1 MTLQT
6 VLPYP
11 GNPCFGRCFAMLD
24 LPLWLVALGGA
35 LLASTVTT
43 ITSIGAGMIMYGA
56 LSLFL
61 DLKVVIP
68 LVAPAQLLAVG
79 LRCWLFRRHLQLR
92 LAALFFLGVVPGIYA
107 GTLLFDILTET
118 ALRRIIGIFLLAF
131 AAYEMWRGNEGRTV
145 PHAGFLPLGGA
156 VAGIFLGSIGIAGP
170 LLAVIFLRYG
180 LLKEDLIAMV
190 ALFFLLGNA
199 QRTVLYWQQGFFV
212 EDRLALA
219 AAMGLAMLGGVYI
232 GRLVLPHIS
241 QEFFRRLVLGM
252 LVLFGVQFLV
262 W

>member
-1 MTLQT
+1 
-6 VLPYP
+6 
-11 GNPCFGRCFAMLD
+11 MLD
-24 LPLWLVALGGA
+24 FPLWLAALSGA

-43 ITSIGAGMIMYGA
+43 ITSIGAGMIMYGV

-61 DLKVVIP
+61 DLKVIIP

-79 LRCWLFRRHLQLR
+79 LRCWLFRRHLHWR
-92 LAALFFLGVVPGIYA
+92 LALLFFLGATPGIYGGA
-107 GTLLFDILTET
+107 LLFDVLTET
-118 ALRRIIGIFLLAF
+118 ALRRIIGVFLLVF
-131 AAYEMWRGNEGRTV
+131 AAYECWRGSESRTTPPV
-145 PHAGFLPLGGA
+145 GLLPLGGV
-156 VAGIFLGSIGIAGP
+156 VAGVLLGSLGIAGP

-212 EDRLALA
+212 GDRLALA
-219 AAMGLAMLGGVYI
+219 IAMGLAMLVGVYV
-232 GRLVLPHIS
+232 GRLALPHIS
-241 QEFFRRLVLGM
+241 REFFRRLVLGM
-252 LVLFGVQFLV
+252 LVLFGVQFLA

>member
-1 MTLQT
+1 
-6 VLPYP
+6 
-11 GNPCFGRCFAMLD
+11 MLD
-24 LPLWLVALGGA
+24 FTLWLVALGGA
-35 LLASTVTT
+35 LLASVVTT
-43 ITSIGAGMIMYGA
+43 ITSIGAGMILYGV
-56 LSLFL
+56 LGPFL

-79 LRCWLFRRHLQLR
+79 LRCWLFRRHLHWR

-107 GTLLFDILTET
+107 GTLLFDVLTET
-118 ALRRIIGIFLLAF
+118 ALRRMLGVFLLAF
-131 AAYEMWRGNEGRTV
+131 AAYEGWRGGESRTV
-145 PHAGFLPLGGA
+145 PHAGFLPLGGV
-156 VAGIFLGSIGIAGP
+156 VAGALLGSIGIAGP

-199 QRTVLYWQQGFFV
+199 QRTVLYWQQGFFIA
-212 EDRLALA
+212 DRLALA
-219 AAMGLAMLGGVYI
+219 VAMGLAMLVGVYA
-232 GRLVLPHIS
+232 GRRVLPHVS
-241 QEFFRRLVLGM
+241 QVFFRRLVLGM

>member
-1 MTLQT
+1 
-6 VLPYP
+6 
-11 GNPCFGRCFAMLD
+11 MLD
-24 LPLWLVALGGA
+24 LPLWLAALGGA

-43 ITSIGAGMIMYGA
+43 ITSIGAGMIMYGV

-79 LRCWLFRRHLQLR
+79 LRCWLFRRHLHWR

-107 GTLLFDILTET
+107 GALLFDLLTET
-118 ALRRIIGIFLLAF
+118 ALRRIIGVFLLAF
-131 AAYEMWRGNEGRTV
+131 AVYEMWQDSENRTT
-145 PHAGFLPLGGA
+145 PHAAFLPLGGV
-156 VAGIFLGSIGIAGP
+156 VAGALLGSIGIAGP
-170 LLAVIFLRYG
+170 MLAVIFLRYG

-212 EDRLALA
+212 DDRLALSV
-219 AAMGLAMLGGVYI
+219 AMGVAMLGGVYV
-232 GRLVLPHIS
+232 GRRVLPHIS
-241 QEFFRRLVLGM
+241 REFFRRLVLGM

>member
-1 MTLQT
+1 
-6 VLPYP
+6 
-11 GNPCFGRCFAMLD
+11 MLD
-24 LPLWLVALGGA
+24 LPLWLAALGGA

-43 ITSIGAGMIMYGA
+43 ITSIGAGMIMYGV

-79 LRCWLFRRHLQLR
+79 LRCWLFRRHLHWR

-107 GTLLFDILTET
+107 GALLFDILTET
-118 ALRRIIGIFLLAF
+118 ALRRIIGVFLLAF
-131 AAYEMWRGNEGRTV
+131 AAYEMWQDNENRTA
-145 PHAGFLPLGGA
+145 PHVGLLPLGGV
-156 VAGIFLGSIGIAGP
+156 VAGALLGSIGIAGP

-212 EDRLALA
+212 DDRLALA
-219 AAMGLAMLGGVYI
+219 IAMGVAMLGGVYL
-232 GRLVLPHIS
+232 GRRVLPYIS
-241 QEFFRRLVLGM
+241 REFFRRLVLGM
-252 LVLFGVQFLV
+252 LVLFGVQFLA

>member
-1 MTLQT
+1 
-6 VLPYP
+6 
-11 GNPCFGRCFAMLD
+11 MLD
-24 LPLWLVALGGA
+24 FSLWLVALGGA

-43 ITSIGAGMIMYGA
+43 ITSIGAGMIMYGV

-68 LVAPAQLLAVG
+68 LVAPAHLLAVA
-79 LRCWLFRRHLQLR
+79 LRCWLFRRHLHWR

-107 GTLLFDILTET
+107 GAMLFDVLTEA
-118 ALRRIIGIFLLAF
+118 ALRRMLGVFLLAF
-131 AAYEMWRGNEGRTV
+131 AAYECWHGNEDRAT
-145 PHAGFLPLGGA
+145 PHVGLLPLGGV
-156 VAGIFLGSIGIAGP
+156 VAGALLGSIGIAGP
-170 LLAVIFLRYG
+170 LLVVIFLRYG

-212 EDRLALA
+212 ADRLALA
-219 AAMGLAMLGGVYI
+219 VGMGVAMLVGVYV

-241 QEFFRRLVLGM
+241 RAFFRRLVLGM
-252 LVLFGVQFLV
+252 LVLFGIQFLI

>member
-1 MTLQT
+1 
-6 VLPYP
+6 
-11 GNPCFGRCFAMLD
+11 MLD
-24 LPLWLVALGGA
+24 FPLWLAALGGA

-43 ITSIGAGMIMYGA
+43 ITSIGAGMIMYGV

-61 DLKVVIP
+61 DLKVIIP

-79 LRCWLFRRHLQLR
+79 LRCWLFRRHLHWR
-92 LAALFFLGVVPGIYA
+92 LAGLFFLGVIPGIYA
-107 GTLLFDILTET
+107 GTLLFDVLTET
-118 ALRRIIGIFLLAF
+118 ALRRIIGVFLLVF
-131 AAYEMWRGNEGRTV
+131 AAYECWRGSEKRTTPPV
-145 PHAGFLPLGGA
+145 GLLPLGGM
-156 VAGIFLGSIGIAGP
+156 VAGVLLGSLGIAGP

-212 EDRLALA
+212 GDRLALA
-219 AAMGLAMLGGVYI
+219 VAMGLAMLVGVYV
-232 GRLVLPHIS
+232 GRLALPHIS
-241 QEFFRRLVLGM
+241 REFFRRLVLGM
-252 LVLFGVQFLV
+252 LVLFGIQFLV

>member
-1 MTLQT
+1 
-6 VLPYP
+6 
-11 GNPCFGRCFAMLD
+11 MLD
-24 LPLWLVALGGA
+24 FPLWLAALGGA

-43 ITSIGAGMIMYGA
+43 ITSIGAGMIMYGV

-79 LRCWLFRRHLQLR
+79 LRCWLFRRHLHWR
-92 LAALFFLGVVPGIYA
+92 LAALFFMGVVPGIFA
-107 GTLLFDILTET
+107 GTMLFEVLTET
-118 ALRRIIGIFLLAF
+118 ALRRIIGVFLLAF
-131 AAYEMWRGNEGRTV
+131 AAYECWRGNEGRTSPPV
-145 PHAGFLPLGGA
+145 GLLPLGGA
-156 VAGIFLGSIGIAGP
+156 VAGTLLGSIGIAGP

-199 QRTVLYWQQGFFV
+199 QRTMLYWQQGFFIG
-212 EDRLALA
+212 DRLALA
-219 AAMGLAMLGGVYI
+219 AAMGVAMLVGVYA

-241 QEFFRRLVLGM
+241 QAFFRRLVLGM
-252 LVLFGVQFLV
+252 LVLFGFQFLI

>member
-1 MTLQT
+1 MFD
-6 VLPYP
+6 P
-11 GNPCFGRCFAMLD
+11 
-24 LPLWLVALGGA
+24 PLWLAALGGA

-43 ITSIGAGMIMYGA
+43 ITSIGAGMIMYGV

-79 LRCWLFRRHLQLR
+79 LRCWLFRRHLHWR

-107 GTLLFDILTET
+107 GTMLFDVLAE
-118 ALRRIIGIFLLAF
+118 AVLRRMIGVFLLAF
-131 AAYEMWRGNEGRTV
+131 AVYEYWRGNEGRTM
-145 PHAGFLPLGGA
+145 PHAGLLPLGGV
-156 VAGIFLGSIGIAGP
+156 VAGVLLGSIGIAGP

-199 QRTVLYWQQGFFV
+199 QRTVLYWHQGFFV
-212 EDRLALA
+212 GDRLALA
-219 AAMGLAMLGGVYI
+219 VAMGLAMLVGVYA

-241 QEFFRRLVLGM
+241 QAFFRRLVLGM
-252 LVLFGVQFLV
+252 LVLFGLQFLI

>member
-1 MTLQT
+1 
-6 VLPYP
+6 
-11 GNPCFGRCFAMLD
+11 MLD
-24 LPLWLVALGGA
+24 LPLWLAALGGA

-43 ITSIGAGMIMYGA
+43 ITSIGAGMIMYGV
-56 LSLFL
+56 LSPFL
-61 DLKVVIP
+61 DLKVIIP

-79 LRCWLFRRHLQLR
+79 LRCWLFRRHLHWR

-107 GTLLFDILTET
+107 GALLFDLLTET
-118 ALRRIIGIFLLAF
+118 ALRRIIGVFLLAF
-131 AAYEMWRGNEGRTV
+131 AAYEMWQDNENRTTPRAV
-145 PHAGFLPLGGA
+145 FLPLGGV
-156 VAGIFLGSIGIAGP
+156 VAGALLGSIGIAGP

-212 EDRLALA
+212 DDRLALA
-219 AAMGLAMLGGVYI
+219 VAMGVAMLGGVYV
-232 GRLVLPHIS
+232 GRRVLQHVS
-241 QEFFRRLVLGM
+241 RQFFRLLVLGM
-252 LVLFGVQFLV
+252 LVLFGVQFLA

>member
-1 MTLQT
+1 
-6 VLPYP
+6 
-11 GNPCFGRCFAMLD
+11 MLD
-24 LPLWLVALGGA
+24 LPLWLAALGGA

-43 ITSIGAGMIMYGA
+43 ITSIGAGMIMYGV

-79 LRCWLFRRHLQLR
+79 LRCWLFRRHLHWR
-92 LAALFFLGVVPGIYA
+92 LAALFFLGVVPGIFA
-107 GTLLFDILTET
+107 GTILFEVLAET
-118 ALRRIIGIFLLAF
+118 TLRRMIGVFLLAF
-131 AAYEMWRGNEGRTV
+131 AAYECWRGNEGRATPPV
-145 PHAGFLPLGGA
+145 GLLPLGGV
-156 VAGIFLGSIGIAGP
+156 VAGTLLGSIGIAGP

-199 QRTVLYWQQGFFV
+199 QRTVLYWHQGFFV
-212 EDRLALA
+212 GDRLALA
-219 AAMGLAMLGGVYI
+219 VAMGLAMLVGVYA

-241 QEFFRRLVLGM
+241 RAFFRRLVLGM
-252 LVLFGVQFLV
+252 LVLFGLQFLI

>member
-1 MTLQT
+1 M
-6 VLPYP
+6 
-11 GNPCFGRCFAMLD
+11 FDF
-24 LPLWLVALGGA
+24 PLWLAALGGA

-43 ITSIGAGMIMYGA
+43 ITSIGAGMIMYGV

-79 LRCWLFRRHLQLR
+79 LRCWLFRRHLHWR
-92 LAALFFLGVVPGIYA
+92 LAALFFMGVVPGIFA
-107 GTLLFDILTET
+107 GTMLFEVLTET
-118 ALRRIIGIFLLAF
+118 ALRRMIGVFLLAF
-131 AAYEMWRGNEGRTV
+131 AAYESWRGNEGRNTPPV
-145 PHAGFLPLGGA
+145 GLLPLGGA
-156 VAGIFLGSIGIAGP
+156 VAGTLLGSIGIAGP

-180 LLKEDLIAMV
+180 LLKEELIAMV

-199 QRTVLYWQQGFFV
+199 QRTMLYWQQGFFIG
-212 EDRLALA
+212 DRLALA
-219 AAMGLAMLGGVYI
+219 AAMGVAMLVGVYA

-241 QEFFRRLVLGM
+241 QAFFRRLVLGM
-252 LVLFGVQFLV
+252 LVLFGLQFLI

>member
-1 MTLQT
+1 
-6 VLPYP
+6 
-11 GNPCFGRCFAMLD
+11 MLD
-24 LPLWLVALGGA
+24 FPLWLAALGGA

-43 ITSIGAGMIMYGA
+43 ITSIGAGMIMYGV

-79 LRCWLFRRHLQLR
+79 LRCWLFRRHLHWR
-92 LAALFFLGVVPGIYA
+92 LAALFFMGVVPGIFA
-107 GTLLFDILTET
+107 GTMLFEVLTET
-118 ALRRIIGIFLLAF
+118 ALRRIIGVFLLAF
-131 AAYEMWRGNEGRTV
+131 AAYECWRGNEGRTSPPV
-145 PHAGFLPLGGA
+145 GLLPLGGA
-156 VAGIFLGSIGIAGP
+156 VAGVLLGSIGIAGP

-199 QRTVLYWQQGFFV
+199 QRTMLYWQQGFFIG
-212 EDRLALA
+212 DRLALA
-219 AAMGLAMLGGVYI
+219 AAMGVAMLVGVYA

-241 QEFFRRLVLGM
+241 QAFFRRLVLGM
-252 LVLFGVQFLV
+252 LVLFGLQFLI

>member
-1 MTLQT
+1 
-6 VLPYP
+6 
-11 GNPCFGRCFAMLD
+11 MLD
-24 LPLWLVALGGA
+24 LPLWLVALSGA

-43 ITSIGAGMIMYGA
+43 ITSIGAGMIMYGV
-56 LSLFL
+56 LSPFL

-79 LRCWLFRRHLQLR
+79 LRCWLFRRHLHWR

-107 GTLLFDILTET
+107 GALLFDLLTET
-118 ALRRIIGIFLLAF
+118 ALRRIIGVFLLAF
-131 AAYEMWRGNEGRTV
+131 AACEMWQDNENRTT
-145 PHAGFLPLGGA
+145 PHAAFLPLGGV
-156 VAGIFLGSIGIAGP
+156 VAGALLGSIGIAGP

-212 EDRLALA
+212 DDRLALA
-219 AAMGLAMLGGVYI
+219 VAMGVTMLGGVYL
-232 GRLVLPHIS
+232 GRRVLPHIS
-241 QEFFRRLVLGM
+241 REFFRRLVLGM
-252 LVLFGVQFLV
+252 LVLFGVQFLI

>member
-1 MTLQT
+1 
-6 VLPYP
+6 
-11 GNPCFGRCFAMLD
+11 MLD
-24 LPLWLVALGGA
+24 LPLWLVALLGA

-43 ITSIGAGMIMYGA
+43 ITSIGAGMIMYGV
-56 LSLFL
+56 LSPFL

-79 LRCWLFRRHLQLR
+79 LRCWLFRRHLRWR
-92 LAALFFLGVVPGIYA
+92 LAALFFIGVVPGIYG
-107 GTLLFDILTET
+107 GTLLFDVLTET
-118 ALRRIIGIFLLAF
+118 ALRRLIGVFLLAF
-131 AAYEMWRGNEGRTV
+131 AAYECWRGNESRTA
-145 PHAGFLPLGGA
+145 PPAGLLPLGGV
-156 VAGIFLGSIGIAGP
+156 VAGALLGSIGIAGP

-212 EDRLALA
+212 DDRLALA
-219 AAMGLAMLGGVYI
+219 VAMGLAMLAGVYV
-232 GRLVLPHIS
+232 GRLALPRIS
-241 QEFFRRLVLGM
+241 REFFRRLVLGM
-252 LVLFGVQFLV
+252 LVLFGIQFLA

>member
-1 MTLQT
+1 
-6 VLPYP
+6 
-11 GNPCFGRCFAMLD
+11 MLD
-24 LPLWLVALGGA
+24 FTLWLVALGGA
-35 LLASTVTT
+35 LLASVVTT
-43 ITSIGAGMIMYGA
+43 ITSIGAGMILYGV
-56 LSLFL
+56 LGPFL

-79 LRCWLFRRHLQLR
+79 LRCWLFRRHLHWR

-107 GTLLFDILTET
+107 GTLLFDVLTET
-118 ALRRIIGIFLLAF
+118 ALRRMLGVFLLAF
-131 AAYEMWRGNEGRTV
+131 AAYEGWRGGESRTA

-156 VAGIFLGSIGIAGP
+156 VAGALLGSIGIAGP

-199 QRTVLYWQQGFFV
+199 QRTVLYWQQGFFIA
-212 EDRLALA
+212 DRLALA
-219 AAMGLAMLGGVYI
+219 VAMGLAMLVGVYT
-232 GRLVLPHIS
+232 GRLVLPHVS
-241 QEFFRRLVLGM
+241 QVFFRRLVLGM